1 MPAPEP
7 RLRVTLASVP
17 DEYRLPGR
25 PSSGPTSA
33 VDCHRQTTFI
43 LGSELA
49 LFERIINA
57 HIEAARALK
66 SVDSSR
72 AAAAITYQSRTL
84 SLLRGCCALLLTG
97 SYDSC
102 LPLLRSAV
110 DSLAVQI
117 SLQDDAFA
125 DYDAWFENAVTK
137 DGTSTAIGLG
147 MYRAGGAISADPTL
161 DSTYR
166 FVSDLSM
173 PHFGSTLWLSAPA
186 IDPLKA
192 PLSYLPGA
200 FHLAWAEL
208 ITGFLLALAAAQAR
222 ASNIPAAKELSDQ
235 VNTISAGQ
243 RRAHIEEQ
251 DNRWLIN
258 NFRRDN
264 RGQPRTVILA

>member
-1 MPAPEP
+1 MPAPEEP

-25 PSSGPTSA
+25 PSSAPASV
-33 VDCHRQTTFI
+33 VDCHRQSTFI
-43 LGSELA
+43 LGSDLT

-66 SVDSSR
+66 ADSPR
-72 AAAAITYQSRTL
+72 TTAAVTYESRTL
-84 SLLRGCCALLLTG
+84 SLLCDCCALMLTG
-97 SYDSC
+97 SYASC

-110 DSLAVQI
+110 DSLAVQV
-117 SLQDDAFA
+117 SLQEEDFA
-125 DYDAWFENAVTK
+125 DYDDWYQAAVTK

-161 DSTYR
+161 DRIYR
-166 FVSDLSM
+166 FVTALSM

-192 PLSYLPGA
+192 PLAYLPRA

-208 ITGFLLALAAAQAR
+208 LTGWLLALAAAQAR
-222 ASNIPAAKELSDQ
+222 ASNLPTARELSDQ
-235 VNTISAGQ
+235 VNTISTGQ
-243 RRAHIEEQ
+243 RRCHIEEQ
-251 DNRWLIN
+251 DNRWLIKD
-258 NFRRDN
+258 FRRDN
-264 RGQPRTVILA
+264 RGQPRTIILA